1 MVYYSQVNKKEI
13 LIEEFGVETLTKRV
27 IVCPIE
33 WDRVLP
39 NDWIDRLSKE
49 YKVKAIKPGDRHLS
63 KLENNYQ
70 IKDTLFLF
78 MNRGIAEA
86 TDRFYILARNPKV
99 KEILFLG
106 TAASLV
112 DDLDTGDINIPK
124 FVLPWEELS
133 SEYVNAFEFLP
144 VGNNNLINELTKKAK
159 AYSQIYNLK
168 VKNANNATVELFYG
182 ETVELLE
189 FFREMNIST
198 IDMELSALYRLAK
211 AFGKKAAGIVEVSDR
226 PLHKEEFFSQKHKN
240 KKNRRNESKEVIFK
254 IIESLLQNQ
263 KI

>member
-13 LIEEFGVETLTKRV
+13 LIEEFGVEKLTKRV

-33 WDRVLP
+33 WNRVFP
-39 NDWIDRLSKE
+39 DDWIDRLKKK
-49 YKVKAIKPGDRHLS
+49 YKVETFKTGDRHLS
-63 KLENNYQ
+63 KIEKNYR

-78 MNRGIAEA
+78 INRGVAEA
-86 TDRFYILARNPKV
+86 TDRFYILAKNPKV
-99 KEILFLG
+99 KDIIFLG

-112 DDLDTGDINIPK
+112 DDLDAGDINIPK

-144 VGNNNLINELTKKAK
+144 VGNTELINNLTKRAK
-159 AYSQIYNLK
+159 KYAQTYNLK
-168 VKNANNATVELFYG
+168 VKNDNHATVELFYG
-182 ETVELLE
+182 ETVELLK
-189 FFREMNIST
+189 FFKQMSIST
-198 IDMELSALYRLAK
+198 IDMELSALYRLAA
-211 AFGKKAAGIVEVSDR
+211 AFGKKAAGILEVGDR

-254 IIESLLQNQ
+254 IVESLLQN
-263 KI
+263 

>member
-13 LIEEFGVETLTKRV
+13 LIEEFGVEKLTKRV

-33 WDRVLP
+33 WNRVFP
-39 NDWIDRLSKE
+39 DDWIDRLKKK
-49 YKVKAIKPGDRHLS
+49 YKVETFKTGDRHLT
-63 KLENNYQ
+63 KIEKNYK

-78 MNRGIAEA
+78 INRGIAEA
-86 TDRFYILARNPKV
+86 TDRFYILAKNPKV
-99 KEILFLG
+99 KDIIFLG

-112 DDLDTGDINIPK
+112 DDLDAGDINIPK

-144 VGNNNLINELTKKAK
+144 VGNTELINNLTKRAK
-159 AYSQIYNLK
+159 KYAQTYNLK
-168 VKNANNATVELFYG
+168 VKNDNHATVELFYG
-182 ETVELLE
+182 ETVELLK
-189 FFREMNIST
+189 FFKQMSIST
-198 IDMELSALYRLAK
+198 IDMELSALYRLAA
-211 AFGKKAAGIVEVSDR
+211 AFGKKAAGILEVGDR

-254 IIESLLQNQ
+254 IVESLLQN
-263 KI
+263 